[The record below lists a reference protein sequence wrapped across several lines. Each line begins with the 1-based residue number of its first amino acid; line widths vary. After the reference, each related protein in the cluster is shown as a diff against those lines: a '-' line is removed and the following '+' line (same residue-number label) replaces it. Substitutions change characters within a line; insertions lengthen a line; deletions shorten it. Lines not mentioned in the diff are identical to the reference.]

1 MEIENFTDVTEESE
15 ETRRSRRRQLAQQA
29 IVLAVQSRWE
39 EAAEA
44 NRQIVE
50 VAPEDAEAYNRLGK
64 AYTELG
70 RVADARQ
77 AYENALRADPANL
90 IAQRNLERLS
100 RISESEAA
108 DLAKKASRKLD
119 PRFFMEETGKTA
131 LVMLESRAQP
141 EVLATVT
148 AGEQVNLEQQDGQLL
163 VTTADG
169 TTLGRVDEQ
178 LSTRLSRLIQ
188 TGNQY
193 QAGVVGV
200 DDNGVRIII
209 RETYQAPENVG
220 RISFPPRVSET
231 LPRPYL
237 REGLVRRAADD
248 EDEDELDADMV
259 DVDAE
264 DDEEDESSDFSGYH
278 ETTLEES

>member
-29 IVLAVQSRWE
+29 IALAVQSRWE

>member
-237 REGLVRRAADD
+237 RGGLVRRAADD

>member
-209 RETYQAPENVG
+209 RENYQAPENVG